1 MDNETVEEHITRLE
15 LMGIVDRNCITCQ
28 KNFIM
33 PLKEGVLMASIY
45 MPAHK
50 PSPRCES
57 GKHPHCT
64 CDICF

>member
-1 MDNETVEEHITRLE
+1 MEAVEEHLDRLE
-15 LMGIVDRNCITCQ
+15 LMGIIDRNCITCQ
-28 KNFIM
+28 NAFI
-33 PLKEGVLMASIY
+33 KQIKAGVHMMNI
-45 MPAHK
+45 MQPAHK